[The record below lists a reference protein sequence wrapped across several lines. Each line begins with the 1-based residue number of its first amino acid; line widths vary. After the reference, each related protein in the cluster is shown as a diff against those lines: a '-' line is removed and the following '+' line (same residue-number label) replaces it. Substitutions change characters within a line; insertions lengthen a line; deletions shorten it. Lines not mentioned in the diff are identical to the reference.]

1 MTPKVFPPRAAGRAG
16 FTLVE
21 LLTVISIMSLL
32 IGLIVSASMKFRET
46 VTRRAAEDQIKQR
59 QLKLYDD
66 YSAVLQNCHQKPLP
80 DEIVVFAEGDRDRAR
95 AIHTAATLRAHFP
108 ETFVEAAN
116 DFFIGTYKYEKKST
130 FKSVVGVVLSP
141 ADPDMEAAV
150 LLYLI
155 LTERSVGGTG
165 GSPDNVAA
173 GEKRTVKLG
182 TAAPNVKDFEVFID
196 RRGTPLTYRRWLR
209 SAELDAA
216 PYAHLAPGSTIDPLD
231 PKNLVAG
238 WANTTR
244 RNILNDKSTVTS
256 PNLDFGVPAPGT
268 GPRNR
273 RPSVIS
279 FGKNKIYDN
288 FAAGSD
294 DLIGYQFD
302 RQGK

>member
-1 MTPKVFPPRAAGRAG
+1 MVPKVFRPRAAGRAG
-16 FTLVE
+16 FTLIE
-21 LLTVISIMSLL
+21 LLVVISIMSLL
-32 IGLIVSASMKFRET
+32 IGLIVSASMRFRET
-46 VTRRAAEDQIKQR
+46 AAAEADKTQIKQR

-66 YSAVLQNCHQKPLP
+66 YSAVLQKCHQQPIP
-80 DEIVVFAEGDRDRAR
+80 DEIVAFCEGNVDRAR
-95 AIHTAATLRAHFP
+95 AVHTAATLRAHFP

-116 DFFIGTYKYEKKST
+116 DFTINGYKYEKKST
-130 FKSVVGVVLSP
+130 FKAVVRVTGAT
-141 ADPDMEAAV
+141 ADEEAAV

-173 GEKRTVKLG
+173 GEKRTVKFG
-182 TAAPNVKDFEVFID
+182 VKDFEMFID

-216 PYAHLAPGSTIDPLD
+216 PYSHLAPGSTIDPLD

-238 WANTTR
+238 WTGAVGTANRTYLNKTTA
-244 RNILNDKSTVTS
+244 TS
-256 PNLDFGVPAPGT
+256 PNLGFGDPPTGT
-268 GPRNR
+268 ARRNR

-279 FGKNKIYDN
+279 FGKNKVYDN

>member
-1 MTPKVFPPRAAGRAG
+1 MMPKVFPPRAAGRAG

-80 DEIVVFAEGDRDRAR
+80 DEIVAYAGGDRDRAR

-108 ETFVEAAN
+108 ETFVEAAS
-116 DFFIGTYKYEKKST
+116 DVVIGGYKYEKKST
-130 FKSVVGVVLSP
+130 FKSVTTTTLSP

-165 GSPDNVAA
+165 GAPDNVAA
-173 GEKRTVKLG
+173 GEKRTVKFG
-182 TAAPNVKDFEVFID
+182 GKDFDVFID
-196 RRGTPLTYRRWLR
+196 IYGMPLTYRRWLR
-209 SAELDAA
+209 SGELDAA
-216 PYAHLAPGSTIDPLD
+216 PYAHASPAGSIDPLD
-231 PKNLVAG
+231 PKKLITGTYLTA
-238 WANTTR
+238 
-244 RNILNDKSTVTS
+244 LNGT
-256 PNLDFGVPAPGT
+256 PNLGFT
-268 GPRNR
+268 GANR

-279 FGKNKIYDN
+279 FGKNKVYDN